1 MERLNPIVILVYFAS
16 AAGIAMLCMNP
27 VMQAIGLIGA
37 MGFFL
42 IGKAN
47 RKTGHLPMLA
57 LALIA
62 FLINPLFTH
71 NGATVLFFLNGNPI
85 TLEAFVYGAVCG
97 VMLLAMLYW
106 FRSFSVLMAS
116 DKILYLFSKISPKL
130 GLMVSMALR
139 YIPLFSAQLKKTS
152 QAQRAMGTIRSDDT
166 LARIRGGVRVFSV
179 TLTWALENGIV
190 TADAMEA
197 RGYGEGKRTSFA
209 IYRFQR
215 RDGAV
220 TAFIAVLSGW
230 IFYGIFRGWADF
242 RYYPTFSV
250 AHDAASMFIYIAYAL
265 LVALPSVI
273 EAGEMMRWK
282 YLKSK
287 I

>member
-1 MERLNPIVILVYFAS
+1 
-16 AAGIAMLCMNP
+16 
-27 VMQAIGLIGA
+27 
-37 MGFFL
+37 
-42 IGKAN
+42 
-47 RKTGHLPMLA
+47 
-57 LALIA
+57 
-62 FLINPLFTH
+62 
-71 NGATVLFFLNGNPI
+71 
-85 TLEAFVYGAVCG
+85 
-97 VMLLAMLYW
+97 
-106 FRSFSVLMAS
+106 
-116 DKILYLFSKISPKL
+116 
-130 GLMVSMALR
+130 
-139 YIPLFSAQLKKTS
+139 
-152 QAQRAMGTIRSDDT
+152 
-166 LARIRGGVRVFSV
+166 
-179 TLTWALENGIV
+179 
-190 TADAMEA
+190 MEA